1 MRRALEDFGRFDG
14 LERDA
19 AGLAGFEGPGMDRR
33 GADIAFGDRVDMA
46 PGDRSRFV
54 YFFYVDRRSVAA
66 IGALGQT
73 DLNIAVGRAIAD
85 VDGFRLPATGAGWL
99 LATLTGRWLVAY
111 AGFWLT
117 GRAGVGLTTR
127 AGWLLTTGGLWLAT
141 CAGFWLTGRAGWL
154 LATLAAGRLR
164 TARAGRN
171 RGTPA

>member
-1 MRRALEDFGRFDG
+1 
-14 LERDA
+14 
-19 AGLAGFEGPGMDRR
+19 MDRR

-141 CAGFWLTGRAGWL
+141 CAGLLLTGRAGWLLTTGGLWLATCAGFWLTGRAGWL